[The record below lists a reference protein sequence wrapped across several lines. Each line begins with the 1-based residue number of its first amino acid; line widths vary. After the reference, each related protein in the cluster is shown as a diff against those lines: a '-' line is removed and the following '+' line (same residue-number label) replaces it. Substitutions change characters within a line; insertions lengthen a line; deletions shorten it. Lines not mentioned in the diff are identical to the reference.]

1 MIKRKNLYIFGMALL
16 CLMVAYLP
24 FVQMHFSSDSY
35 ANVRGIDTT
44 VHLVNGRLVTY
55 VVQSIFNAFGLSVIK
70 YQSVIT
76 CVFICVLGISITL
89 FYGEISKY
97 LGKNIRA
104 RIMVFIGSLYIYINA
119 FFAEWFLYVESLTST
134 SVGIVFLTIAIV
146 LASQSVDT
154 RHIACS
160 FLLLLAVLNM
170 YQLYVEFF
178 LILSLSIV
186 YVKYCGQLNRKS
198 FFHSLVIVCEAGVA
212 SIITILSQ
220 PLIAQV
226 FGVFVSDRAAT
237 FELGKIADN
246 TASII
251 ASQKSIWG
259 KAYGLLPDGVL
270 VVFAILLLTAFL
282 INKLICQRDINGF
295 IYAVLIIIS
304 GLVITF
310 APHIIASVVW
320 MAPRTIPGVF
330 HILTFLVIA
339 NGIQSMGNNCDKYL
353 KSTVIAA
360 ACILLVL
367 NAYAS
372 NGILSNNVATNR
384 IDRTYAMQINSKI
397 EEYEAESG
405 IEVYRIA
412 TVNDVS
418 PTYSYGGIKYVTHD
432 MNIRG
437 LVVSWGD
444 VNLINYYCNE
454 NYEKV
459 SMPDEIYNTYFEG
472 KNWDLF
478 DLNEQAVFVGDTL
491 YIAMY

>member
-198 FFHSLVIVCEAGVA
+198 FFHSL
-212 SIITILSQ
+212 
-220 PLIAQV
+220 QV
-226 FGVFVSDRAAT
+226 
-237 FELGKIADN
+237 
-246 TASII
+246 
-251 ASQKSIWG
+251 
-259 KAYGLLPDGVL
+259 
-270 VVFAILLLTAFL
+270 
-282 INKLICQRDINGF
+282 
-295 IYAVLIIIS
+295 
-304 GLVITF
+304 
-310 APHIIASVVW
+310 H
-320 MAPRTIPGVF
+320 
-330 HILTFLVIA
+330 
-339 NGIQSMGNNCDKYL
+339 
-353 KSTVIAA
+353 
-360 ACILLVL
+360 
-367 NAYAS
+367 
-372 NGILSNNVATNR
+372 
-384 IDRTYAMQINSKI
+384 
-397 EEYEAESG
+397 
-405 IEVYRIA
+405 
-412 TVNDVS
+412 
-418 PTYSYGGIKYVTHD
+418 
-432 MNIRG
+432 
-437 LVVSWGD
+437 
-444 VNLINYYCNE
+444 
-454 NYEKV
+454 
-459 SMPDEIYNTYFEG
+459 
-472 KNWDLF
+472 
-478 DLNEQAVFVGDTL
+478 
-491 YIAMY
+491 